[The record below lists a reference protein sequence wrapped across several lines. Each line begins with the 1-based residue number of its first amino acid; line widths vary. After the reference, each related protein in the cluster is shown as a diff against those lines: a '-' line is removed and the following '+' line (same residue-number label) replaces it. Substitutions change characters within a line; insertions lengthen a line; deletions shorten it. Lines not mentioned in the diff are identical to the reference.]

1 MGVLPVNDETPLE
14 ADKETSA
21 EGRGHHGLLTIALLG
36 VILLVTFGLS
46 LAAVLLFSYL
56 A

>member
-1 MGVLPVNDETPLE
+1 VSPVTDEAPLE

-21 EGRGHHGLLTIALLG
+21 EGRGHHALLAVALLG
-36 VILLVTFGLS
+36 LILLMTFGLS

-56 A
+56 T

>member
-1 MGVLPVNDETPLE
+1 VLPDTNATPLE
-14 ADKETSA
+14 ANQETRA
-21 EGRGHHGLLTIALLG
+21 EGRGHHGLLAIALLG
-36 VILLVTFGLS
+36 LILLVTFGLS